1 LLTQTRSNG
10 FAKTKMDRHTL
21 DAHGKYKRAVEAFV
35 THLAAKK
42 TLDEFANTDHYWAI
56 RP

>member
-1 LLTQTRSNG
+1 
-10 FAKTKMDRHTL
+10 MDKHTL
-21 DAHGKYKRAVEAFV
+21 DAHSEYRREVEVFV
-35 THLAAKK
+35 TPLAAKK

>member
-1 LLTQTRSNG
+1 MQEGSRSV
-10 FAKTKMDRHTL
+10 R
-21 DAHGKYKRAVEAFV
+21 DALGG
-35 THLAAKK
+35 KK